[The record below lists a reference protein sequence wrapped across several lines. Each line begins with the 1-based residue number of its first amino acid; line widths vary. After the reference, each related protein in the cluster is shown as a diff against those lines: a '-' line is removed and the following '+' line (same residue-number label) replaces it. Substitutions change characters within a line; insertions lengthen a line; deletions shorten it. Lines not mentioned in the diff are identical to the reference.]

1 MKASAILLPV
11 LAACP
16 FAVANAQTDLTPEI
30 IDPAPGSAV
39 IISSISDNGK
49 WGVCEHGS
57 TTDGDIRPSGGVL
70 INLETLEQISVSDPS
85 GLSGVGDVTDDGSLI
100 VGEAKGLPAYWSAST
115 GKWTV
120 LPLPAGYSSGH
131 LNAVTPDG
139 RIAVGYVSLVN
150 DPYTSYPVAYD
161 LSTNS
166 NIDLTGLPT
175 RDMTNL
181 DQKQNNFYNVSADG
195 RYVTGEL
202 SMSYISPA
210 SLCCYVY
217 DLQEKTYKMIGF
229 KENFYGNWLPKVDGL
244 YFVDVPCISSNG
256 KYVTGFAYMAKAV
269 AGSEWANEYYS
280 AFRYDVEADE
290 ITVYDD
296 QDYAGFTVGNDGT
309 VYASSPAQNPYSYMS
324 VRSGDYFIGLDQ
336 ILKQV
341 YNVDFEAITGF
352 SNTGKPVAVSADGKT
367 FVLIVSTSQ
376 SFILRLKEPLS
387 EAAKKINLLANYE
400 VSPAPGAALSSIT
413 SFTIT
418 FDRNVATKGSYNK
431 ITFKGEDG
439 SSWTPLSSNGFVA
452 DGKTVKVNFRTREL
466 EAGKKYTLTIPAG
479 MITIAGD
486 GNIVSNEIKVEYT
499 GRANVPVAVTEVYP
513 ADNSA
518 VAMLDLTTNPMLI
531 TFDSEVRLADG
542 AKAMLYREGESQPM
556 CDLYVM
562 ASKNQILCYPISAQ
576 RLFSGTNYKAVI
588 PAGTVTDISGNG
600 ANEEIVLNYRGNY
613 VREISSSDRYI
624 FSDDCTNY
632 DNFIYYE
639 GDHNTPASTPAS
651 WGFTADAS
659 PWYIVAGS
667 SESKDMAMASHSM
680 YTPAGQSDDW
690 MSTPQLFI
698 PDADCYLAFDAQSYL
713 FGMEDRLKVYVYA
726 SNIVYN
732 TFDAEIVN
740 KIRTEGELV
749 FNEVLDPGASQEGLD
764 GEWTNYVVRLDKYA
778 GKDVYIAFV
787 NDNRAQS
794 AVFVDNVQV
803 VHDLRYLTTFE
814 NASRVVDQDEIKVK
828 GTLMIASE
836 LETFTSLKME
846 LKDADGKVLDVI
858 TDNGVNLVKNDLYH
872 FEFKTPLA
880 LKLGYDNKF
889 TVDVTLNDRKT
900 VVNSSVKNLA
910 FEPQKKVVIEEFS
923 GRDCG
928 NCPQGYVA
936 MDYIRSVY
944 GKSVIAMVCRT
955 YQGDPLGTGLSAYS
969 SFLGLESV
977 GAPSARVNRGTPAY
991 PMINTADGYK
1001 LSGEGILNELTGK
1014 DETLWFDLVRA
1025 EMDIPA
1031 EMAVNFSSAYKESSN
1046 TVDVEFEVKSA
1057 LNTVDNNV
1065 NIFAV
1070 IIENGVD
1077 AGYQSNYFSSIESPI
1092 LGEWGKGGAYASS
1105 YVIPFYADDVVRST
1119 WGTTYNGT
1127 GGLIPADLTANESYT
1142 GSFSVPVPS
1151 TVSNLD
1157 NCEVVV
1163 VMVDAVTGLVINANI
1178 AGVNESTDNTQG
1190 GVGSVDAD
1198 GSVDA
1203 SVVAGEVVVTSSSE
1217 AVAEVYNVAGTLIAA
1232 GNGNGV
1238 FSLPL
1243 NGYTGF
1249 AIVRVVCADGAVL
1262 TKKVAV
1268 K

>member
-11 LAACP
+11 LMACP
-16 FAVANAQTDLTPEI
+16 FAVANAQTDMTPEI

-49 WGVCEHGS
+49 WGVCEQGS
-57 TTDGDIRPSGGVL
+57 TTDGDIRPTGGVL
-70 INLETLEQISVSDPS
+70 IDLETMEQVSVSDPS
-85 GLSGVGDVTDDGSLI
+85 GLSGVSDVTDDGTI
-100 VGEAKGLPAYWSAST
+100 VVGEAKGLPAYWSSKT
-115 GKWTV
+115 GAWTL
-120 LPLPAGYSSGH
+120 LPLPAGYSTGR

-139 RIAVGYVSLVN
+139 RIAVGYVSLASN
-150 DPYTSYPVAYD
+150 PYTAYPVAYD

-166 NIDLTGLPT
+166 NIDLPGLPV

-181 DQKQNNFYNVSADG
+181 DQKQNTFFSVSADG
-195 RYVTGEL
+195 RYATGEL

-229 KENFYGNWLPKVDGL
+229 KENFVGHWTPKVDGL
-244 YFVDVPCISSNG
+244 YFVDVPYISQNG
-256 KYVTGFAYMAKAV
+256 KYVTGFAYMAKEV
-269 AGSEWANEYYS
+269 PGSEWANEYYS
-280 AFRYDVEADE
+280 AFRYDVENDE
-290 ITVYDD
+290 TIVYDD
-296 QDYAGFTVGNDGT
+296 QDYAGYTVGNDGT

-324 VRSGDYFIGLDQ
+324 VRCGDYFIGLDQ
-336 ILKQV
+336 VLKQV

-352 SNTGKPVAVSADGKT
+352 SNTGKPTAVSADGKT

-376 SFILRLKEPLS
+376 SFILRLKEPLA
-387 EAAKKINLLANYE
+387 EAAKRIDLLANYE
-400 VSPAPGAALSSIT
+400 VTPTPGAALSSIT
-413 SFTIT
+413 TFTLT
-418 FDRNVATKGSYNK
+418 FDREVAVKGSASR
-431 ITFKGEDG
+431 ITFKDENGTT
-439 SSWTPLSSNGFVA
+439 WNPLASNGFIA
-452 DGKTVKVNFRTREL
+452 EGKSVKVNFRTREL
-466 EAGKKYTLTIPAG
+466 AEGKKYTLTIPAG

-486 GNIVSNEIKVEYT
+486 ANVASREITVEYT
-499 GRANVPVAVTEVYP
+499 GRANVPVAMTEAYP

-518 VAMLDLTTNPMLI
+518 VAGLDLTTNPMLI

-542 AKAMLYREGESQPM
+542 AKAYLYREGENDPM

-562 ASKNQILCYPISAQ
+562 ASKNQILCYPITTQ
-576 RLFSGTNYKAVI
+576 RLFSGTSYKAVI

-600 ANEEIVLNYRGNY
+600 ANEEIVLHYRGSY
-613 VREISSSDRYI
+613 VRDISASDRYI
-624 FSDDCTNY
+624 FNDDCTNY

-667 SESKDMAMASHSM
+667 EESKDMAMASHSM

-713 FGMEDRLKVYVYA
+713 YGMEDHLKVYVYA

-749 FNEVLDPGASQEGLD
+749 FDEVLNPGASQEGLD

-814 NASRVVDQDEIKVK
+814 NASRVVNQEEIKVN
-828 GTLMIASE
+828 GTLLIASE

-846 LKDADGKVLDVI
+846 LKDADGKLVDAI
-858 TDNGVNLVKNDLYH
+858 TDNDVNLSKNDLYH
-872 FEFKTPLA
+872 FEFKTPLS

-910 FEPQKKVVIEEFS
+910 FEPQKKVVIEEYS

-936 MDYIRSVY
+936 MDYIRGIY
-944 GKSVIAMVCRT
+944 GKSVIPMVCRT
-955 YQGDPLGTGLSAYS
+955 YQGDPLGTGLSGYS
-969 SFLGLESV
+969 AFLGLEAV
-977 GAPSARVNRGTPAY
+977 GAPSARINRGTPSY
-991 PMINTADGYK
+991 PMINTAEGYK

-1014 DETLWFDLVRA
+1014 DETLWFDLVR
-1025 EMDIPA
+1025 EEITVPA
-1031 EMAVNFSSAYKESSN
+1031 ELSVDFSSAYKESSN
-1046 TVDVEFEVKSA
+1046 TIDVNFEVKSA
-1057 LNTVDNNV
+1057 LNSVDNNV
-1065 NIFAV
+1065 NIFAAIV
-1070 IIENGVD
+1070 ENDVD
-1077 AGYQSNYFSSIESPI
+1077 AGYQSNYYSSIESPI

-1127 GGLIPADLTANESYT
+1127 GGLIPSDLTANEAYT
-1142 GSFSVPVPS
+1142 GSLSIPVAS
-1151 TVSNLD
+1151 TVSNLE

-1163 VMVDAVTGLVINANI
+1163 MMVDAVTGKVINANI
-1178 AGVNESTDNTQG
+1178 AAVNESTNTQG

-1198 GSVDA
+1198 STVDA

-1217 AVAEVYNVAGTLIAA
+1217 AVAEVYNVAGTLVAA

-1262 TKKVAV
+1262 TKKVTV